1 MTSANSNLT
10 ALLSPRSVAII
21 GASADFN
28 KINGRPIRN
37 LLEKGYA
44 GKIFPINPKYD
55 KIGDLTCYPSVEAV
69 PDTID
74 LAIVIL
80 PAGAVVEAFKA
91 LGRKKVPAAV
101 VFSAGF
107 GETGPEGKALE
118 QALVET
124 ARANNIRLCGP
135 NCLGL
140 INAFDGMLATFS
152 QYADGENVPGP
163 IAFVTQS
170 GAFGTAI
177 AALARNRSLGLGFFV
192 NTGNEADI
200 DFVDTMSA
208 LIEDPRVKVGTGYV
222 EGIRNGAGLAAL
234 GRRSL
239 ELGKP
244 VIVMK
249 VGRTKVGSRAVSSHT
264 GALAGEDAI
273 FDGVAKQFGLIR
285 ARNEEEM
292 LDMAQVFA
300 YCDLPKGNGLAIATQ
315 SGGAGVQMADRA
327 DDLGLKVPVLLA
339 ETQEKIGKSIPGFG
353 VATNPIDVTG
363 QFVAQP
369 AILRD
374 SLKLML
380 TDPQVDIGVVWI
392 ELMHK
397 NVDLLV
403 SVFEEVKAQSTKP
416 LVVVWVAA
424 PDAAVKELAKRKI
437 PLLRSGE
444 AAIEAIAGLV
454 QFSKAQQLA
463 KNTGSA
469 IAKPAAEHEWQ
480 RAMASAKNADGGLV
494 ASAVAMALLNAYG
507 VNFPPATLAATVDD
521 AKAAASTLGYPVA
534 LKIESGQIAHK
545 TEVGGVQL
553 NLQTPDALANAWASI
568 SASVKAK
575 APNAKIDGM
584 LVQKMSSGDVEFV
597 IGLQRDPSFGPVI
610 MAGLGGIFIEVL
622 KDVVFRQCPV
632 STADAE
638 QMLDELHAKAVL
650 DGARGKAP
658 VDRKKLAALIAQ
670 VSRFA
675 VDAGPRL
682 SELDLNPIM
691 IRGDQMVA
699 VDALLTLNTQ

>member
-1 MTSANSNLT
+1 MTDPNQNLT

-37 LLEKGYA
+37 LLEKGYQ
-44 GKIFPINPKYD
+44 GKIYPVNPKYET
-55 KIGDLTCYPSVEAV
+55 IGDLTCYPSVEAV
-69 PDTID
+69 PGTID
-74 LAIVIL
+74 LAVVIL
-80 PAGAVVEAFKA
+80 PAGAVVDIFKA
-91 LGRKKVPAAV
+91 LGRKNVPAAV

-107 GETGPEGKALE
+107 GETGPAGKALE
-118 QALVET
+118 QELVTT

-200 DFVDTMSA
+200 DFVDAMSA
-208 LIEDPRVKVGTGYV
+208 LIEDPRVRVGTGYV
-222 EGIRNGAGLAAL
+222 EGIRNGDGLAAL

-249 VGRTKVGSRAVSSHT
+249 VGRTNVGSRAVSSHT

-285 ARNEEEM
+285 ARNEEEL

-300 YCDLPKGNGLAIATQ
+300 FCDLPKGNGLAIATQ

-327 DDLGLKVPVLLA
+327 DDLGLSVPVLRKD
-339 ETQEKIGKSIPGFG
+339 TQEKISQSIPGFG

-363 QFVAQP
+363 QFVVQP

-374 SLKLML
+374 SLMLML
-380 TDPQVDIGVVWI
+380 TDPQIDIGVVWI

-403 SVFEEVKAQSTKP
+403 NVFEEVKANSTKP

-424 PDAAVKELAKRKI
+424 PDAAVRELAKRKI

-454 QFSKAQQLA
+454 KFSKARQLA
-463 KNTGSA
+463 AQSTQAPGKVSA
-469 IAKPAAEHEWQ
+469 NPEWQ
-480 RAMASAKNADGGLV
+480 QAVQSAGASNHGLV
-494 ASAVAMALLNAYG
+494 ASAAAMALLRVYG
-507 VNFPPATLAATVDD
+507 VPFPPATLATTAAD
-521 AKAAASTLGYPVA
+521 AQSIAQSLGYPVA
-534 LKIESGQIAHK
+534 LKVESGQIAHK
-545 TEVGGVQL
+545 TEVGGVAL
-553 NLQTPDALANAWASI
+553 NLQTPDALAQAWTSI
-568 SASVKAK
+568 TQSVHAK
-575 APNAKIDGM
+575 APNAKIDGL
-584 LVQKMSSGDVEFV
+584 LVQKMSAGDVEFV
-597 IGLQRDPSFGPVI
+597 IGLQHDPVFGPII

-622 KDVVFRQCPV
+622 NDVAFRQCPV
-632 STADAE
+632 SPMQAQE
-638 QMLDELHAKAVL
+638 MLDELKAKAIF

-658 VDRKKLAALIAQ
+658 VDRKKLAVLIAH
-670 VSRFA
+670 VSQFA

-682 SELDLNPIM
+682 GELDLNPIL
-691 IRGDQMVA
+691 IRGDQLVA
-699 VDALLTLNTQ
+699 VDALLTLTTS

>member
-1 MTSANSNLT
+1 MTAVTSNLD
-10 ALLSPRSVAII
+10 ALLSPRSVAIV

-69 PDTID
+69 PDAID
-74 LAIVIL
+74 LAVVIL
-80 PAGAVVEAFKA
+80 PASAVIEAFKA
-91 LGRKKVPAAV
+91 LGRKRVPAAV

-107 GETGPEGKALE
+107 GETGAEGKALE
-118 QALVET
+118 QELVET

-200 DFVDTMSA
+200 DFVDAMSA

-222 EGIRNGAGLAAL
+222 EGIRNGDGLAAL

-292 LDMAQVFA
+292 LDMAQAFA

-339 ETQEKIGKSIPGFG
+339 ETQEKISKSIPGFG

-424 PDAAVKELAKRKI
+424 PDSAVKELAKRKI

-454 QFSKAQQLA
+454 RFSKAKQLA
-463 KNTGSA
+463 AQKSENAPRQSA
-469 IAKPAAEHEWQ
+469 DQEWQ
-480 RAMASAKNADGGLV
+480 LAMQSAGHSNSGLV
-494 ASAVAMALLNAYG
+494 ASTAAMALLQAYG
-507 VNFPPATLAATVDD
+507 VPFPPASLATTLDAAKT
-521 AKAAASTLGYPVA
+521 AANALGYPVA
-534 LKIESGQIAHK
+534 LKIESNDIAHK

-553 NLQTPDALANAWASI
+553 NLHTPDALSNAWASI
-568 SASVKAK
+568 HTSVNTKAPKAK
-575 APNAKIDGM
+575 VAGM
-584 LVQKMSSGDVEFV
+584 LVQKMSAGDVEFV

-632 STADAE
+632 TTAQAE
-638 QMLDELHAKAVL
+638 QMLDELHAKAIL

-658 VDRKKLAALIAQ
+658 VDRKKLAAFITR
-670 VSRFA
+670 VSQFA

-682 SELDLNPIM
+682 SELDLNPIL